1 MTTDRLLAEERAI
14 KVSAL
19 KQGTVIDHLRAGTGL
34 RVMAVLGLS
43 ESAQT
48 VSIGLNL
55 DSRLMGRKDLI
66 KIESWELSRREVNK
80 IAILSP
86 DATLSII
93 RNFEVV
99 NKLGPELEDVL
110 EGIVGCRNPSC
121 ISNHEPIESRFVVG
135 EREPTLHLRCD
146 YCERSVPVDEI
157 ELL

>member
-19 KQGTVIDHLRAGTGL
+19 ERGTVIDHLRHGTGL
-34 RVMAVLGLS
+34 RVLAVLGLS
-43 ESAQT
+43 DSEQT

-55 DSRLMGRKDLI
+55 DSKRMGRKDII
-66 KIESWELSRREVNK
+66 KIENKELTRDEIDK

-86 DATLSII
+86 EATLSII

-99 NKLGPELEDVL
+99 SKLGPELEDELQGV
-110 EGIVGCRNPSC
+110 VRCHNPSC
-121 ISNHEPIESRFVVG
+121 ISNHERTPSRFNVAD
-135 EREPTLHLRCD
+135 REPVLRLRCA
-146 YCERSVPVDEI
+146 YCERVVVQDEI